1 MEPPAA
7 RWEIAAMTASL
18 INLVHA
24 QASHAQ
30 RTERRRTG
38 RR

>member
-1 MEPPAA
+1 
-7 RWEIAAMTASL
+7 MTASL